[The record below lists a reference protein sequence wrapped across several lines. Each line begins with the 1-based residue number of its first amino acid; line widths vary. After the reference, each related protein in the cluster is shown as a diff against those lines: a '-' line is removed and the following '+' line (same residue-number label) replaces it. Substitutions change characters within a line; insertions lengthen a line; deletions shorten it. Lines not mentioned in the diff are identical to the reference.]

1 MFSSLSLVS
10 LESKVFSLFF
20 CFFYFEV
27 IFFKCLYITL
37 VFISF
42 LFHLLVFAVLLWLW
56 FFIFWSISIF
66 SCFSLSSLIF
76 SCFSVIFCWLLMNY
90 SAFPLFPFCFCSVV
104 SASSIFSFFSC
115 PLVFLPC
122 ITLLLCFVPHLF
134 SSLSY
139 ITSSTVN
146 FFCFFPL
153 RSVAACISFCWS
165 PCAMV
170 PSFRLFF
177 TILSSM
183 ILSCFVFAISTLV

>member
-10 LESKVFSLFF
+10 LESKVFWLFF

-42 LFHLLVFAVLLWLW
+42 LFYLLVLAVLLWLW

-76 SCFSVIFCWLLMNY
+76 SCFSVIFCWLFMNY

-104 SASSIFSFFSC
+104 SDSSTC
-115 PLVFLPC
+115 PFVFLPC
-122 ITLLLCFVPHLF
+122 ITLLLCFVLHLL

-139 ITSSTVN
+139 ITSSAVN

-165 PCAMV
+165 PCTMV
-170 PSFRLFF
+170 PSFPLSFA
-177 TILSSM
+177 ILSSM
-183 ILSCFVFAISTLV
+183 ILSCFVFAI